1 MTDLLALTKR
11 VLKTLTERD
20 LTLATAESLTG
31 GLLGA
36 TITQVPGASKV
47 YLGGAVAYTTPVKE
61 SLLGVD
67 RKEIDAF
74 SVVSP
79 QVASGMASG
88 IHDSTRADWCV
99 AVTGVAG
106 PDPSEGHDPGEVWIC
121 VRGPQIGALPAAVH
135 TQQFQFEGDRRAV
148 REATVEAALS
158 MLLRI
163 LSPV

>member
-1 MTDLLALTKR
+1 MTDIPALAKK

-36 TITQVPGASKV
+36 TITEIPGASKV
-47 YLGGAVAYTTPVKE
+47 YLGGATAYATPVKE

-67 RKEIDAF
+67 RKEIEAF
-74 SVVSP
+74 SVVSA

-88 IHDSTRADWCV
+88 IHDATGADWCI

-106 PDPSEGHDPGEVWIC
+106 PEPSEGHAPGEVWIC

-135 TQQFQFEGDRRAV
+135 TRQFQFEGDRRAV
-148 REATVEAALS
+148 REATVEAALA

>member
-1 MTDLLALTKR
+1 MTDLLALAKK

-36 TITQVPGASKV
+36 TITEVPGASKV
-47 YLGGAVAYTTPVKE
+47 YLGGAIAYTTPVKE
-61 SLLGVD
+61 SLLAVD
-67 RKEIDAF
+67 HKEIEAF
-74 SVVSP
+74 TVVSS

-88 IHDSTRADWCV
+88 IHDATGADWCI

-121 VRGPQIGALPAAVH
+121 VRGPQIGALPPAVH
-135 TQQFQFEGDRRAV
+135 TQQFQFAGDRQAV
-148 REATVEAALS
+148 RQATVEGALS
-158 MLLRI
+158 MLLRV

>member
-1 MTDLLALTKR
+1 MTDIQALTKKA
-11 VLKTLTERD
+11 LKTLTERD

-47 YLGGAVAYTTPVKE
+47 YLGGAIAYTTPVKVT
-61 SLLGVD
+61 LLGVD
-67 RKEIDAF
+67 RREIEAF
-74 SVVSP
+74 TVVSG

-88 IHDSTRADWCV
+88 IQDFTGADWCI

-106 PDPSEGHDPGEVWIC
+106 PDPSEGHAPGEVWIC
-121 VRGPQIGALPAAVH
+121 VRGPQIGALPSAVH
-135 TQQFQFEGDRRAV
+135 TQQFQVEGDRDAV
-148 REATVEAALS
+148 RAATVEAAVS